1 MSFDMLCDGQSK
13 MVGNLNALNPL
24 ASVPGFEAMQ
34 AQQESFLKAM
44 TGGLA
49 AGYWSDTDRGSGAGA
64 DKGSETGSK
73 SNTGAKAKAHSSE
86 ASAAVPSDT
95 ADDLNDIKLQLSKLQ
110 SKLNN
115 MSD

>member
-1 MSFDMLCDGQSK
+1 
-13 MVGNLNALNPL
+13 
-24 ASVPGFEAMQ
+24 
-34 AQQESFLKAM
+34 M

-73 SNTGAKAKAHSSE
+73 SNTGAKAKAQSAE